1 MSSAGGGG
9 INLPPLNQQIFVQV
23 NGANAAQGMFSNVI
37 KGAGGASSAVSGLTG
52 QVGGMN
58 RSMMSTIPTWRGAG
72 DAMRMT
78 GSLMNYQVA
87 MPLMKI
93 GKAAITAS
101 KDFETSMSLIKGLV
115 GVGTKDI
122 KTMGDAVLKMAGN
135 VGKAPGELA
144 DALYFITSAGIT
156 DTTEALDTLDA
167 SAKAAAAGLGSVQ
180 AVADLTTS
188 VMNAYTPG
196 MYSAG
201 IATDILVA
209 AVREGKAEASAFAPA
224 MGKVLPVAAAF
235 GVKFQDAAA
244 SVAALTRQGAP
255 AGTAAIQLRQ
265 ILSSLLKPTA
275 EAREELSK
283 YGLSTEILRETIQSK
298 GLFAGFQQLKGALG
312 DNAVA
317 MAKVF
322 GNVRPLTAINALLG
336 PSMIKNAIIFRE
348 IGASAGDAD
357 KAFKVAQET
366 LGYKMNA
373 ASAQGK
379 VALIQVGDAISPLI
393 KLLAD
398 LGKSAA
404 GALTFFSQ
412 NDWLVR
418 TAAGFAGAAIG
429 MTIFIKS
436 LATFIRLKA
445 FTTVALQ
452 AMANGFRDQTTGM
465 ITNIMTGKQ
474 YSQTMGMVGASA
486 SSAGAAVG
494 GTAST
499 FAGAGG
505 TMTAAGLAA
514 QYAAVGI
521 GTTGAAA
528 AVTNPPLITM
538 GNTLKQNII
547 GLLVTKGASM
557 SAAQG
562 MNWFRLSIAAAKI
575 GLQTFKAT
583 LGPAIAMMGG
593 MMIGMMVITFAI
605 SKAISMFKKL
615 NEPVV
620 SATTQIRGLKDELS
634 NFVVAPIVIGVG
646 IEYNYSGS
654 GLSDKLNAKTDTDK
668 FRDFL
673 LPRDEEG
680 KVKKEAKSIE
690 KEIDNIRNA
699 VMSKDD
705 AMSGALAMASEFGAN
720 AATRKPAI
728 DYFAQLY
735 GVDAGMLASGLAEA
749 EKGGTKLIEA
759 KFAKVLSTEHLKK
772 FLPENVKSFGDYAK
786 YLFTPA
792 NQQASN
798 FGRAMETAF
807 EKFPDFV
814 NPVKDS
820 LNSTTG
826 SVTQFA
832 MSMKTVYEQTLAST
846 GSMVHAE
853 AATVAMARAG
863 FKATGGN
870 TKGATVLELMA
881 NNTGKYSTALDD
893 LIVATAENTNGAKAN
908 EVSTS
913 QLLNTFEKYGTAA
926 DSVALSLNEVS
937 DASVSLTQAFN
948 GGLNPAINGIA
959 AVMSAYQEALKEVK
973 RGQDA
978 LYSSQMNSID
988 AEIGYSD
995 AISGTITKLKASGGV
1010 WDTGTKAALE
1020 SKKALADTAK
1030 AVIDVGNAAY
1040 ENAPVTATADERAAL
1055 ASVAFGESLDAAK
1068 AAIVSKGG
1076 VTLAEVDRF
1085 FTEALGKNIDATGE
1099 RVGFNQEWY
1108 DRTLSQDTIGTTAAA
1123 GGADVATSVVDGLG
1137 NSLDAG
1143 KEVLQ
1148 ETAKDSAQAIIDAYK
1163 ERLKIKS
1170 PSQVMRDE
1178 IGMPIPQGIAK
1189 GIKDGTS
1196 IATGAATAL
1205 VKDIWA
1211 AMDSGEQ
1218 NASVTASGAP
1228 SSTIEKRAPLAAIAA
1243 KTAAKARAIAAAKAA
1258 ALAAGTNWDDI
1269 ANNATGSGTSSKSE
1283 DTEKLAKTVRLQGKK
1298 VSKGVYDLMST
1309 TLAGKSASQLG
1320 GKFLTKF
1327 AEGVNAAKSLIKTP
1341 ITDLLKS
1348 IMSEVS
1354 TKLSTITAYVNAKIN
1369 LDQAKVDLEKF
1380 LVMNTTEMLQASV
1393 NAANRAKTVAENKF
1407 GGNQGIDVTKYEKS
1421 QIATARQQAE
1431 QAARDYRLG
1440 KISFAEYQD
1449 AQTSLSETQAKASEA
1464 SSELATATTDV
1475 IDADAAKASSADR
1488 QAATALNVVTA
1499 QDALTAAYVA
1509 VQTAGGDLAD
1519 TLSGLAKIAIP
1530 GLATATVDYFRGLA
1544 AVVPAGVTPGLQ
1556 ALITGANEETKAGS
1570 VTNAPTAPVT
1580 APEAAPAQMDFND
1593 GRRAFLA
1600 IVNAQFK
1607 PKPLWKNVSEYIKAG
1622 VGAVSEANR
1631 EARWKKY
1638 MVDNNIASKAK
1649 GGSLTPGQLT
1659 LVGESGPELIT
1670 SRSASKITPYSVL
1683 ERYARS
1689 AAHDA
1694 GNGYGGSSSKP
1705 INITVNNPVPERA
1718 SDSIARRMQNMSSL
1732 GLFA

>member
-37 KGAGGASSAVSGLTG
+37 KGAGGASSAVNGLTG

-58 RSMMSTIPTWRGAG
+58 RSMLSTIPTWRGAG

-156 DTTEALDTLDA
+156 DTTEALNTLDA

-180 AVADLTTS
+180 AVADLSTS
-188 VMNAYTPG
+188 VMGAYAPG
-196 MYSAG
+196 MYSAA

-209 AVREGKAEASAFAPA
+209 AVREGKAEASAMAPA

-265 ILSSLLKPTA
+265 ILASLLKPTA
-275 EAREELSK
+275 EAREELSR
-283 YGLSTEILRETIQSK
+283 YGISAETLRETIQSK
-298 GLFAGFQQLKGALG
+298 GLFAGFEQLKGALG

-336 PSMIKNAIIFRE
+336 PSMKSNAMIFRE
-348 IGASAGDAD
+348 IGASAGDAN
-357 KAFKVAQET
+357 KAFEVAQET

-379 VALIQVGDAISPLI
+379 VALIQVGDAISPVI

-404 GALTFFSQ
+404 NALTFFSQ

-465 ITNIMTGKQ
+465 ITNIITGKQ
-474 YSQTMGMVGASA
+474 YSQTMAMAGASA
-486 SSAGAAVG
+486 TNAGAAASAGANGYMQLAAGMNAAG
-494 GTAST
+494 G
-499 FAGAGG
+499 AGAGASG
-505 TMTAAGLAA
+505 GIAA
-514 QYAAVGI
+514 
-521 GTTGAAA
+521 TGAAA
-528 AVTNPPLITM
+528 AATNPKLITM
-538 GNTLKQNII
+538 GNTLRQNVTA
-547 GLLVTKGASM
+547 LLLTKGATVGATGKFTLFQM
-557 SAAQG
+557 VVG
-562 MNWFRLSIAAAKI
+562 TAK
-575 GLQTFKAT
+575 L
-583 LGPAIAMMGG
+583 AIATFTATMGKALLMMGG
-593 MMIGMMVITFAI
+593 MMAGMMVVTYVIG
-605 SKAISMFKKL
+605 KAFSMFKKF

-620 SATTQIRGLKDELS
+620 SATEQLRGLKDELS
-634 NFVVAPIVIGVG
+634 DFVVAPIVIGVG

-680 KVKKEAKSIE
+680 KIKKEAKSIE

-699 VMSKDD
+699 VMSKDN
-705 AMSGALAMASEFGAN
+705 AMSGALAMASEFGGN
-720 AATRKPAI
+720 AGTRQPAI

-735 GVDAGMLASGLAEA
+735 GVDAGMLASKLAEA
-749 EKGGTKLIEA
+749 EKSGTKLIEA
-759 KFAKVLSTEHLKK
+759 KFAKVLSTEHLQK
-772 FLPENVKSFGDYAK
+772 FLPANVKSFGDYAK
-786 YLFTPA
+786 HLFTPA

-820 LNSTTG
+820 LDSTNG

-832 MSMKTVYEQTLAST
+832 MSMKTVYDETLAST
-846 GSMVHAE
+846 GSVEHAE
-853 AATVAMARAG
+853 AATVAMARAA

-881 NNTGKYSTALDD
+881 NNSGKYSTALDD
-893 LIVATAENTNGAKAN
+893 LTIATAQNTNGTKAS
-908 EVSTS
+908 EVTTS
-913 QLLNTFEKYGTAA
+913 QLINTFEKNGTAIKGVTRDTA
-926 DSVALSLNEVS
+926 ELSNITNSLNQQFK
-937 DASVSLTQAFN
+937 D
-948 GGLNPAINGIA
+948 GLNPAINDVATI
-959 AVMSAYQEALKEVK
+959 MDAYQEALKGVK

-978 LYSSQMNSID
+978 LYSSQINSID
-988 AEIGYSD
+988 TEIAYSD
-995 AISGTITKLKASGGV
+995 AISNTITKLKESGGELYS
-1010 WDTGTKAALE
+1010 GTKAALE
-1020 SKKALADTAK
+1020 SKKALADMAQ
-1030 AVIDVGNAAY
+1030 AAIDVGNAAY
-1040 ENAPVTATADERAAL
+1040 ENAPSGATADERAAL
-1055 ASVAFGESLDAAK
+1055 ASVAFGSSLDAAK
-1068 AAIVSKGG
+1068 SAIVSKGG
-1076 VTLAEVDRF
+1076 ITLAEIDKF
-1085 FTEALGKNIDATGE
+1085 FTESLGKTIDATGE
-1099 RVGFNQEWY
+1099 RVAFNQEWY
-1108 DRTLSQDTIGTTAAA
+1108 DTTLSADTINTTAAA
-1123 GGADVATSVVDGLG
+1123 GGENVGDGVVDGLG
-1137 NSLDAG
+1137 NAVDAG
-1143 KEVLQ
+1143 KGKLQ
-1148 ETAKDSAQAIIDAYK
+1148 EIAKDSAQAIIDAYK

-1218 NASVTASGAP
+1218 NASVMASGAP

-1258 ALAAGTNWDDI
+1258 ALAAGVNFDDI
-1269 ANNATGSGTSSKSE
+1269 ASNVDTSGTSSKSD
-1283 DTEKLAKTVRLQGKK
+1283 DTEKLAKTIKLKGKG
-1298 VSKGVYDLMST
+1298 VSKGVYDLMAT
-1309 TLAGKSASQLG
+1309 TLAGKNASDLG

-1341 ITDLLKS
+1341 ITDLLNS

-1354 TKLSTITAYVNAKIN
+1354 GKLSKITALVNAKIN
-1369 LDQAKVDLEKF
+1369 LDQAKVDLKKF

-1393 NAANRAKTVAENKF
+1393 NAATRAKNVAASKF
-1407 GGNQGIDVTKYEKS
+1407 GGNQGIEVTKYEKS
-1421 QIATARQQAE
+1421 QIASAAQQAQ

-1449 AQTSLSETQAKASEA
+1449 AQDNLAETQAKAGEA
-1464 SSELATATTDV
+1464 STDLATATNDLTDAEALKDSAV
-1475 IDADAAKASSADR
+1475 ARQTAA
-1488 QAATALNVVTA
+1488 ALNVVTA
-1499 QDALTAAYVA
+1499 QDGMTAAYVA
-1509 VQTAGGDLAD
+1509 ANTAGVDLAE
-1519 TLSGLAKIAIP
+1519 TLAGLALTAIP
-1530 GLATATVDYFRGLA
+1530 KLATATVNYFTGLA
-1544 AVVPAGVTPGLQ
+1544 AVVPAGVTPDL
-1556 ALITGANEETKAGS
+1556 AKLVEGANTEATAGNL
-1570 VTNAPTAPVT
+1570 VNAPAVQLPADTTA
-1580 APEAAPAQMDFND
+1580 AQMDFNE
-1593 GRRAFLA
+1593 GRRQFLA
-1600 IVNAQFK
+1600 IVNKQFE
-1607 PKPLWKNVSEYIKAG
+1607 PKPLWKNVSEYVKAG
-1622 VGAVSEANR
+1622 KGAASEAAR
-1631 EARWKKY
+1631 QARWEKF
-1638 MVDNNIASKAK
+1638 MVDNNVAAKAR
-1649 GGSLTPGQLT
+1649 GGSLTPGRLT

-1683 ERYARS
+1683 ERYART

-1694 GNGYGGSSSKP
+1694 GNGRDGLGSNP